1 LQEVLVSS
9 WPSRRWAVAAGGAAL
24 TALLIGLPTEMVANP
39 WFDRM
44 TPVRI
49 WDRPV
54 WLLTSVLAGLLLAT
68 FVATPMAGDRD
79 DHDIRRGGL
88 GGVLAFFAVGC
99 PVCNKL
105 VVLALG
111 TTGAHTFFEPVQPVL
126 GLASLLLLGLALR
139 ARMRGERACAL
150 PVEGSTTGVSPR

>member
-1 LQEVLVSS
+1 LQEVPVSS

-24 TALLIGLPTEMVANP
+24 TALLIGLPTEMIANP

-54 WLLTSVLAGLLLAT
+54 WLVTSVLAGLLLAT
-68 FVATPMAGDRD
+68 FVATPTADPRDDRD
-79 DHDIRRGGL
+79 ARRGGI

-111 TTGAHTFFEPVQPVL
+111 TTGAHTWFEPVQPIL

-139 ARMRGERACAL
+139 ARLRGERACAR
-150 PVEGSTTGVSPR
+150 PIEPSSRRVSAR